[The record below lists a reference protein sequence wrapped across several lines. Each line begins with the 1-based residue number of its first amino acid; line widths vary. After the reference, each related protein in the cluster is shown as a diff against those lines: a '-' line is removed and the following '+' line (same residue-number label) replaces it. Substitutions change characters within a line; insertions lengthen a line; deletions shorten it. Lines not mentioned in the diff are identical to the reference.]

1 MNKETELDRINKLR
15 LYKGLPKLKEIV
27 DEDANIDALEKQRK
41 IERHERWL
49 EKKERNEMWSIDKKQ
64 KKWINDYYTPNMDTV
79 FYSGLSCV
87 YGIYSGYCGTRITD
101 KQMFS
106 INEQKFMHNN
116 HDSLEIY
123 KEKLNS
129 LQKFW
134 DEISTSYSNFQ
145 IWKNK
150 CLSHEKGGDLLW

>member
-27 DEDANIDALEKQRK
+27 DEDTNIDALEKQRK

-49 EKKERNEMWSIDKKQ
+49 AKKERNEMWSIDKQQ

-87 YGIYSGYCGTRITD
+87 YGNYSGYDGTNITD
-101 KQMFS
+101 NS
-106 INEQKFMHNN
+106 IYF
-116 HDSLEIY
+116 LELWRMTHHLYNDNKKIGADI
-123 KEKLNS
+123 KSIEKYLE
-129 LQKFW
+129 
-134 DEISTSYSNFQ
+134 DET
-145 IWKNK
+145 W
-150 CLSHEKGGDLLW
+150 